1 MLARAIAHELRF
13 GKAARRE
20 RPIAHHVPYTRHVDD
35 ATLGTKDGRLLAI
48 MKLDGFCFQTADQSE
63 VNLRHGVRNTIF
75 RALGSSRFQVYAHI
89 VRREVR
95 PELGGEFENPFAR
108 ELDRRYMAALGR
120 RRMFVNELYLTVVRR
135 RLQGSVGAAE
145 SLLGLVGSASGV
157 RSRAEGE
164 AEARRDL
171 RDLVQNMVE
180 ELQPYGARL
189 LTLARRDD
197 GGVYSEPA
205 EFLVQLLNG
214 GVPQAMRLPRMGLDG
229 YLGTKRLF
237 FGRKAIEIQGAT
249 ADATRFAAVLG
260 IKEYPPLTG
269 PGLLDGLLQARQEFI
284 LSQSFSL
291 VDKPVALER
300 MDRLQRQIGVSDEGG
315 TALQSDLDVAR
326 DQLVK
331 AEAVFGQHHLSLLC
345 LARSVDDL
353 DRVVSDLG
361 SSLTEMNINWVREDL
376 NQEAAFWAQLPG
388 NEGYIARS
396 SLISSRNFAGFVSLH
411 NFAAGQRDGTHW
423 GSPVALLETVSQTP
437 YLFNF
442 HQRDLGNFTVVGPSG
457 SGKTVGL
464 SFLMA
469 QAMRIRPTPRAVFV
483 DKDRGAEIFIRALG
497 GAYEILQP
505 GQPTGFNPLQ
515 LPSTPTNREFLFQL
529 FSHMLR
535 PRRSGASDTRALGAT
550 EERILRDAIEEVG
563 RVDPKHRRLDV
574 FVELLR
580 GRTRAGSEDLAA
592 RLVPWINSE
601 QRGWLFN
608 NADDTL
614 HLGSG
619 VLGFDM
625 TKILD
630 EPETRTAALL
640 YLFHRIDELLDGTP
654 ILIFLD
660 EGWKLLDDELFVAF
674 LTDKMKTIRKLNGV
688 IGFGTQSAADIARSQ
703 AAHTLIEQSATNI
716 FFPNT
721 KADERSYR
729 EAFRL
734 SERELSWVRE
744 TGPESRTF
752 LIKHGR
758 DSVIARLNLSGMP
771 DLIKV
776 LSGRAETV
784 AELDRLRSELGD
796 DPAIWLPA
804 FCGWSAGVS
813 P

>member
-1 MLARAIAHELRF
+1 MIARAIAHELRF

-35 ATLGTKDGRLLAI
+35 ATLGTKDGRLLATI
-48 MKLDGFCFQTADQSE
+48 KLDGFCFQTADQSE

-95 PELGGEFENPFAR
+95 PELAGEFESPFAR
-108 ELDRRYMAALGR
+108 ELDRRYMAALGQ
-120 RRMFVNELYLTVVRR
+120 RRMFANELYLTVVRR

-145 SLLGLVGSASGV
+145 SLLSLVGSASGV
-157 RSRAEGE
+157 RSRAESE
-164 AEARRDL
+164 FEARRDL
-171 RDLVQNMVE
+171 RELVQNMVE

-189 LTLARRDD
+189 LTLARRGDS
-197 GGVYSEPA
+197 GVYSEPA

-214 GVPQAMRLPRMGLDG
+214 GIPQAMRLPRMGLDG

-249 ADATRFAAVLG
+249 AEATRFAAIVG

-345 LARSVDDL
+345 LSRALDDL

-437 YLFNF
+437 YRFNF
-442 HQRDLGNFTVVGPSG
+442 HRRDLGNFTVVGPSG

-469 QAMRIRPTPRAVFV
+469 QAMRIRPTPRSIFI

-515 LPSTPTNREFLFQL
+515 LPSTPANREFLFQL
-529 FSHMLR
+529 FTHMLR
-535 PRRSGASDTRALGAT
+535 PRRSGDVALGAS

-580 GRTRAGSEDLAA
+580 GRTRAGAEDLAA
-592 RLVPWINSE
+592 RLVPWIEPE

-608 NADDTL
+608 NAEDTL
-614 HLGSG
+614 HLGAG
-619 VLGFDM
+619 ILGFDM

-630 EPETRTAALL
+630 EPETRTAALF

-660 EGWKLLDDELFVAF
+660 EGWKLLDDELFLSF

-688 IGFGTQSAADIARSQ
+688 IGFGTQSAADIARSR

-721 KADERSYR
+721 KADEHSYR

-734 SERELSWVRE
+734 SERELGWVRE
-744 TGPESRTF
+744 TGPKSRTF

-784 AELDRLRSELGD
+784 AELDRLRAEVGD
-796 DPAIWLPA
+796 DPGAWLPA
-804 FCGWSAGVS
+804 FCGWTDGAAT
-813 P
+813 

>member
-35 ATLGTKDGRLLAI
+35 ATLGTKDGRLLSTI
-48 MKLDGFCFQTADQSE
+48 KLDGFCFQTADQSE

-95 PELGGEFENPFAR
+95 PDLAGEFESPFAR

-120 RRMFVNELYLTVVRR
+120 RRMFTNDLYVTVVRR

-145 SLLGLVGSASGV
+145 SLLSLVGSASGV
-157 RSRAEGE
+157 RSRAETE

-171 RDLVQNMVE
+171 RDLLQNMVE

-189 LTLARRDD
+189 LALTRRDGD
-197 GGVYSEPA
+197 GVYSEPA

-249 ADATRFAAVLG
+249 VDATRFASVIG

-269 PGLLDGLLQARQEFI
+269 PGLLDGLLQSRQEFI

-345 LARSVDDL
+345 LSRSLDDL

-361 SSLTEMNINWVREDL
+361 SSMTEMNINWVREDL

-388 NEGYIARS
+388 NESYIARS

-497 GAYEILQP
+497 GSYEILQP
-505 GQPTGFNPLQ
+505 GRPTGFNPLQ
-515 LPSTPTNREFLFQL
+515 LASTPANREFLFQL
-529 FSHMLR
+529 FTHMLR
-535 PRRSGASDTRALGAT
+535 PRRSGDAGGLGAA
-550 EERILRDAIEEVG
+550 EERIVRDAIEEVG

-592 RLVPWINSE
+592 RLVPWINLE

-614 HLGSG
+614 HLGAG

-654 ILIFLD
+654 ILVFLD

-688 IGFGTQSAADIARSQ
+688 IGFGTQSAADIARSR

-721 KADERSYR
+721 KADEHSYR

-734 SERELSWVRE
+734 SERELAWVRE

-784 AELDRLRSELGD
+784 AELDRLRSGLGD
-796 DPAIWLPA
+796 DPASWLPA
-804 FCGWSAGVS
+804 FCGWNAGAVS
-813 P
+813 

>member
-1 MLARAIAHELRF
+1 MIARAIAQELRF

-35 ATLGTKDGRLLAI
+35 ATLGTKDGRLLATI
-48 MKLDGFCFQTADQSE
+48 KLDGFCFQTADQSE

-95 PELGGEFENPFAR
+95 PELAGEFESPFAR
-108 ELDRRYMAALGR
+108 ELDRRYMAALGQ
-120 RRMFVNELYLTVVRR
+120 RRMFANELYLTVVRR
-135 RLQGSVGAAE
+135 RLQGSVGVAE
-145 SLLGLVGSASGV
+145 SLLSLVGSASGV
-157 RSRAEGE
+157 RSRAESE
-164 AEARRDL
+164 FEARRDL
-171 RDLVQNMVE
+171 RELVQNMVE

-197 GGVYSEPA
+197 SGVYSEPA

-214 GVPQAMRLPRMGLDG
+214 GIPQAMRLPRMGLDG

-249 ADATRFAAVLG
+249 ADATRFAAIVG

-345 LARSVDDL
+345 LSRALDDL

-437 YLFNF
+437 YCFNF
-442 HQRDLGNFTVVGPSG
+442 HRRDLGNFTVVGPSG

-469 QAMRIRPTPRAVFV
+469 QAMRIRPTPRTIFI

-515 LPSTPTNREFLFQL
+515 LPSTPANREFLFQL
-529 FSHMLR
+529 FTHMLR
-535 PRRSGASDTRALGAT
+535 PRRSGNVALGAS

-580 GRTRAGSEDLAA
+580 GRTRAGAEDLAA
-592 RLVPWINSE
+592 RLVPWIEPE

-608 NADDTL
+608 NAEDTL
-614 HLGSG
+614 HLGAG
-619 VLGFDM
+619 IFGFDM

-630 EPETRTAALL
+630 EPETRTAALF
-640 YLFHRIDELLDGTP
+640 YLFHRIDELLDG
-654 ILIFLD
+654 D
-660 EGWKLLDDELFVAF
+660 
-674 LTDKMKTIRKLNGV
+674 TDR
-688 IGFGTQSAADIARSQ
+688 
-703 AAHTLIEQSATNI
+703 
-716 FFPNT
+716 
-721 KADERSYR
+721 
-729 EAFRL
+729 
-734 SERELSWVRE
+734 
-744 TGPESRTF
+744 
-752 LIKHGR
+752 
-758 DSVIARLNLSGMP
+758 
-771 DLIKV
+771 
-776 LSGRAETV
+776 
-784 AELDRLRSELGD
+784 
-796 DPAIWLPA
+796 
-804 FCGWSAGVS
+804 
-813 P
+813 